1 MLISLRSDHKLHL
14 QILMLQPIQVI
25 IDFCKLAMDF
35 LQNGPNMKR
44 YHTAA
49 QKLEVEVEIVQNCVY
64 GLINLLL
71 MSSQHK
77 LSDADFR
84 DSVLTLGFSQ
94 EQQSILSKFYESK
107 QKEIQEL
114 MKVPVNEPHYDNL
127 KWRFEAQVAS
137 RALLHQAIPL
147 VTMEL
152 QLKTDRGDGTGSKKE
167 NILLQTDPNNLMH
180 ITNELEKALNESRS
194 RQSRKIQRALKN

>member
-127 KWRFEAQVAS
+127 KWRFEAQVTLIDYPYHVPI
-137 RALLHQAIPL
+137 RDCELHKQA
-147 VTMEL
+147 
-152 QLKTDRGDGTGSKKE
+152 
-167 NILLQTDPNNLMH
+167 NILQKNTLTIKQKNLQVEYNY
-180 ITNELEKALNESRS
+180 AF
-194 RQSRKIQRALKN
+194 RANLKNRDTIEL